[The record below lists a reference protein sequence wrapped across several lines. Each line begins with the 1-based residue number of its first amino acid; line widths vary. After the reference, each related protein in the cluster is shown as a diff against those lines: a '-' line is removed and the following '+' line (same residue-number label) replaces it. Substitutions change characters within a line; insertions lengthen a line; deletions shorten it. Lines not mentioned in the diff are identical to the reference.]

1 MEKKLVKA
9 IETTRYNSAKK
20 SNQLVSEYELIKKME
35 PENIE
40 AQNAKALEAQK
51 AYKEYMAADKEI
63 KSYKELDAELET
75 LYKASLAAK
84 EGSEEE
90 VEATKRFMKALEAFS
105 KYENS
110 LMKKYSVVPSAE
122 EKKKNEAVKED
133 AKPVEEIEESI
144 PTEETEKFEEKD
156 NNKKGTAKKVIAGV
170 LAVAAAA
177 GLGYGLR
184 GCTSRTQD
192 GNTAIVDTDLD
203 EDEELTG
210 KYGQFKDVTN
220 DEQVNARANYLYN
233 TYFEQ
238 FRSKLTPTEQEM
250 ITPEKI
256 ANIIRVANGELPL
269 DADGNKYFD
278 ANLTDDYIQALTK
291 ITADLPSS
299 PTLDK
304 IYNVPT
310 HLFAVDG
317 SDLSNFM
324 MKYDEDYENVA
335 DARNNRDGEKAQA
348 AIASLGQKLWYEWS
362 LQGMNYEIDGQMTDY
377 KSPFDLPAKER
388 ALALNASVAK
398 YGPYVFE
405 YNLNAMQ
412 PVCIDA
418 CVDYYTK
425 TMKKLTVN
433 EIFVGV
439 TSGEFDTVI
448 AKAAGIEVDKEPD
461 SIAFDQDLRDELEFK
476 YKELKQMTLK

>member
-1 MEKKLVKA
+1 MKKNVVKA
-9 IETTRYNSAKK
+9 IETARYNSAKK

-40 AQNAKALEAQK
+40 AQNAKAKEAQE
-51 AYKEYMAADKEI
+51 AYKKYMAADKEL
-63 KSYKELDAELET
+63 KSYKELNAELEEM
-75 LYKASLAAK
+75 YKASLALE
-84 EGSEEE
+84 EGSDEEK
-90 VEATKRFMKALEAFS
+90 EASKKFMKAVSNFNKFESSLIE
-105 KYENS
+105 KYN
-110 LMKKYSVVPSAE
+110 VPVEE
-122 EKKKNEAVKED
+122 EKKEQE
-133 AKPVEEIEESI
+133 VE
-144 PTEETEKFEEKD
+144 PTVVEEETEEYENKE
-156 NNKKGTAKKVIAGV
+156 NKKGGKAKKVIAGV
-170 LAVAAAA
+170 LALAAAA

-184 GCTSRTQD
+184 GCSAKTRD
-192 GNTAIVDTDLD
+192 GDIAIVDTDTD
-203 EDEELTG
+203 IDEELTG

-299 PTLDK
+299 PALDK

-439 TSGEFDTVI
+439 TSGEYDTVI

>member
-1 MEKKLVKA
+1 MKKNVVKA
-9 IETTRYNSAKK
+9 IETARYNSAKK

-40 AQNAKALEAQK
+40 AQNAKAKEAQE
-51 AYKEYMAADKEI
+51 AYKKYMAADKEL
-63 KSYKELDAELET
+63 KSYKELNAELEEM
-75 LYKASLAAK
+75 YKASLALE
-84 EGSEEE
+84 EGSDEEK
-90 VEATKRFMKALEAFS
+90 EASKKFMKAVSNFNKFESSLIE
-105 KYENS
+105 KYN
-110 LMKKYSVVPSAE
+110 VPVEE
-122 EKKKNEAVKED
+122 EKKEQE
-133 AKPVEEIEESI
+133 VE
-144 PTEETEKFEEKD
+144 EETEEYENKE
-156 NNKKGTAKKVIAGV
+156 NKKGGKAKKVIAGV
-170 LAVAAAA
+170 LALAAAA

-184 GCTSRTQD
+184 GCSAKTQD
-192 GNTAIVDTDLD
+192 GDIAIVDTDTD
-203 EDEELTG
+203 IDEELTG

-299 PTLDK
+299 PALDK

-439 TSGEFDTVI
+439 TSGEYDTVI

>member
-1 MEKKLVKA
+1 MKKNVVKA
-9 IETTRYNSAKK
+9 IETARYNSAKK

-40 AQNAKALEAQK
+40 AQNAKAKEAQE
-51 AYKEYMAADKEI
+51 AYKKYMAADKEL
-63 KSYKELDAELET
+63 KSYKELNAELEEM
-75 LYKASLAAK
+75 YKASLALE
-84 EGSEEE
+84 EGSDEEK
-90 VEATKRFMKALEAFS
+90 EASKKFMKAVSNFNKFESSLIE
-105 KYENS
+105 KYN
-110 LMKKYSVVPSAE
+110 VPVEE
-122 EKKKNEAVKED
+122 EKKEQE
-133 AKPVEEIEESI
+133 VE
-144 PTEETEKFEEKD
+144 PTVVEEETEEYENKE
-156 NNKKGTAKKVIAGV
+156 NKKGGKAKKVIAGV
-170 LAVAAAA
+170 LALAAAA

-184 GCTSRTQD
+184 GCSAKTQD
-192 GNTAIVDTDLD
+192 GDIAIVDTDTD
-203 EDEELTG
+203 IDEELTG

-299 PTLDK
+299 PALDK

-362 LQGMNYEIDGQMTDY
+362 LQGMNYEIDDQMTDY

-439 TSGEFDTVI
+439 TSGEYDTVI

>member
-1 MEKKLVKA
+1 MKKNLVKA
-9 IETTRYNSAKK
+9 IETARYNSAVE
-20 SNQLVSEYELIKKME
+20 SNKLVSEYELIKKME

-40 AQNAKALEAQK
+40 SQNEKAKEAQE
-51 AYKEYMAADKEI
+51 AYKGYKTADKELKTYLGLDAKI
-63 KSYKELDAELET
+63 KELDET
-75 LYKASLAAK
+75 IKKLD
-84 EGSEEE
+84 EDSEEYM
-90 VEATKRFMKALEAFS
+90 EASEKFTKALTSFYNLED
-105 KYENS
+105 S
-110 LMKKYSVVPSAE
+110 LSKKYGITVEKVE
-122 EKKKNEAVKED
+122 EE
-133 AKPVEEIEESI
+133 KPVEEAEPEEYEVKE
-144 PTEETEKFEEKD
+144 P
-156 NNKKGTAKKVIAGV
+156 KKGSKLTKVIAGV

-177 GLGYGLR
+177 GFGYGLR
-184 GCTSRTQD
+184 GCSANTQD
-192 GNTAIVDTDLD
+192 ANVAVVDTDLN

-210 KYGQFKDVTN
+210 EYGQFKDVTN
-220 DEQVNARANYLYN
+220 DEQINARANYLYN

-269 DADGNKYFD
+269 DSEGNKYYD

-299 PTLDK
+299 PALDK

-324 MKYDEDYENVA
+324 MKYDEDYEKVA
-335 DARNNRDGEKAQA
+335 EARNNRDGAKAQE
-348 AIASLGQKLWYEWS
+348 AIASLGKKLWYEWS
-362 LQGMNYEIDGQMTDY
+362 LQGMNYEIDGKMTDY

-418 CVDYYTK
+418 CVDYYSK
-425 TMKKLTVN
+425 TMKQLTVN

-439 TSGEFDTVI
+439 TSGEYDTVI

>member
-1 MEKKLVKA
+1 MNESLVKA
-9 IETTRYNSAKK
+9 IK
-20 SNQLVSEYELIKKME
+20 STMSSLSKTFNELQKEYEMVKKME
-35 PENIE
+35 PKNIQ
-40 AQNAKALEAQK
+40 AQNEIAIKAQGV
-51 AYKEYMAADKEI
+51 YKEYNTAKAELTRYEKVYNNYVNLCGAQSIESDKE
-63 KSYKELDAELET
+63 KSKELEKAVSDEYDTLVKLEDA
-75 LYKASLAAK
+75 LAEKYDVTIEREVKPEA
-84 EGSEEE
+84 EEE
-90 VEATKRFMKALEAFS
+90 
-105 KYENS
+105 
-110 LMKKYSVVPSAE
+110 E
-122 EKKKNEAVKED
+122 EEYTSE
-133 AKPVEEIEESI
+133 KP
-144 PTEETEKFEEKD
+144 
-156 NNKKGTAKKVIAGV
+156 KKGTAKKVIAGV
-170 LAVAAAA
+170 LAFAAAV
-177 GLGYGLR
+177 GIGYGLR
-184 GCTSRTQD
+184 GCTDTRMANN
-192 GNTAIVDTDLD
+192 NTAIVDTTTQ
-203 EDEELTG
+203 EQKEPGE
-210 KYGQFKDVTN
+210 YGTFLDVTDN
-220 DEQVNARANYLYN
+220 EQVNARANYLYN

-238 FRSKLTPTEQEM
+238 FRSKLTPTEQAM

-269 DADGNKYFD
+269 DSEGNRYYD

-299 PTLDK
+299 PALDK

-324 MKYDEDYENVA
+324 MKYDEDYANIA

-348 AIASLGQKLWYEWS
+348 SIASLGQKLWYEWS
-362 LQGMNYEIDGQMTDY
+362 LQGMNYEIDGKMTDY
-377 KSPFDLPAKER
+377 KSPFDLPAAQR

-418 CVDYYTK
+418 CIDYYSK
-425 TMKKLTVN
+425 TMKQLTVN

-439 TSGEFDTVI
+439 TSGEYDTVI

-461 SIAFDQDLRDELEFK
+461 SIAFDQDLRDQLEFK
-476 YKELKQMTLK
+476 YRELKQMTLK

>member
-1 MEKKLVKA
+1 MNESLVKA
-9 IETTRYNSAKK
+9 IKSTMSSQLEKFTLLKK
-20 SNQLVSEYELIKKME
+20 EYEMVKKTE
-35 PENIE
+35 PTNIQ
-40 AQNAKALEAQK
+40 AQNEIAIKAQDVLNGYNTTK
-51 AYKEYMAADKEI
+51 
-63 KSYKELDAELET
+63 AEL
-75 LYKASLAAK
+75 
-84 EGSEEE
+84 
-90 VEATKRFMKALEAFS
+90 S
-105 KYENS
+105 KYEKTYSNYVNLCGAQS
-110 LMKKYSVVPSAE
+110 IESDERKSKELEKAVSEAYDNLIKLEDELAEKYDVTIE
-122 EKKKNEAVKED
+122 RE
-133 AKPVEEIEESI
+133 VEPIEE
-144 PTEETEKFEEKD
+144 EEEEEEEYTSEKP
-156 NNKKGTAKKVIAGV
+156 KKGTAKKIIAGV
-170 LAVAAAA
+170 LTFATAF
-177 GLGYGLR
+177 GLGYCLR
-184 GCTSRTQD
+184 GCSDTRMSNY
-192 GNTAIVDTDLD
+192 NTALVDTTNQ
-203 EDEELTG
+203 EEKEPG
-210 KYGQFKDVTN
+210 EYGTFLDVTD

-269 DADGNKYFD
+269 DSEGNRYYD

-299 PTLDK
+299 PALDK
-304 IYNVPT
+304 IYHVPT

-324 MKYDEDYENVA
+324 MRYDEDYANIA

-362 LQGMNYEIDGQMTDY
+362 LQGMNYEIDGKMTDY
-377 KSPFDLPAKER
+377 KSPFDLPASQR
-388 ALALNASVAK
+388 ALALNGSVAK

-418 CVDYYTK
+418 CVDYYSK
-425 TMKKLTVN
+425 TMKQLTVN
-433 EIFVGV
+433 EIFIGV
-439 TSGEFDTVI
+439 TSGEYDTVI

-461 SIAFDQDLRDELEFK
+461 SIAFDQDLRDQLEFK
-476 YKELKQMTLK
+476 YRELKQMTLK